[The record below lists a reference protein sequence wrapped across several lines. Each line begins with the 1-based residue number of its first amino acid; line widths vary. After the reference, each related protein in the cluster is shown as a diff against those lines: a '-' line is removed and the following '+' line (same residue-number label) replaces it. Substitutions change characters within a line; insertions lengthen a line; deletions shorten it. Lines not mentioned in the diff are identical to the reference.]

1 MVYKLLFR
9 KRKTEQ
15 QEQILSEINNG
26 LQSTNQKM

>member
-26 LQSTNQKM
+26 LHSTNQKM